1 VPHRDGFV
9 DFGGY
14 PPAAICIAAACET
27 AWVDATQLVAP
38 QEAWARTVAL
48 RLLAAKLRFP

>member
-1 VPHRDGFV
+1 VPHRDGFD

-14 PPAAICIAAACET
+14 PPAAIYIAAACET